1 MGAAFCLS
9 KQRYIHLEFKHPES
23 KKQYLQNL
31 SESKNTHEIKE
42 YLSVPKDCA
51 VRAMNLDLFHCLHVI
66 LYVCNLANMITST
79 EGSASVDTITDGY
92 DLSLASRY
100 HVKEGINVTILV
112 KSQSLLHRNT
122 YVHKYRNNNYKL
134 TSWMSK
140 QRQLMVRPYSRY
152 EKVDGKNGNT
162 KLEESVPP
170 ANGLPIDKHLDLLLL
185 HYPATHTSIK
195 RDLSRLRSRSAE
207 TNVHNQDSSRDV
219 MTLGEEVVVANDYD
233 GNDNSKVEAQ
243 QRRILSIT
251 PENMKRTDAPE
262 VVPTSPPFESEQ
274 ISYTAEQIPATEM
287 QFKKNPVPNQVIM
300 SFQCLFKT

>member
-1 MGAAFCLS
+1 M
-9 KQRYIHLEFKHPES
+9 
-23 KKQYLQNL
+23 
-31 SESKNTHEIKE
+31 
-42 YLSVPKDCA
+42 PKDCA

-79 EGSASVDTITDGY
+79 EGSALVDTITDGY

-100 HVKEGINVTILV
+100 HVKEGINVTMLV
-112 KSQSLLHRNT
+112 KSQSSLHRNT
-122 YVHKYRNNNYKL
+122 YVHKYRNNKYKL

-140 QRQLMVRPYSRY
+140 QRQLMARPYSRY

-185 HYPATHTSIK
+185 HYPATHTRIK
-195 RDLSRLRSRSAE
+195 RDLSRTRRRSAE
-207 TNVHNQDSSRDV
+207 TNVHNQENSRDV
-219 MTLGEEVVVANDYD
+219 MTLGERVIAPVDYD
-233 GNDNSKVEAQ
+233 SNDKSKAEAQ
-243 QRRILSIT
+243 QRRILGIT
-251 PENMKRTDAPE
+251 PENMKRTGAPE

-274 ISYTAEQIPATEM
+274 ISYTAEQIPETEM

-300 SFQCLFKT
+300 YFQCLLKT